1 MKSLM
6 TDVVVVPD
14 SDIAPSV
21 MFDVPPQGGARI
33 GEHEHR
39 ELSRLQAEV
48 KKRLTLPIAASILP
62 HRIGRSNSI
71 SVHLSDPLE
80 NTLDI
85 LVTVTGNISWPDDQ
99 DYQHGMRW
107 YISIPDT
114 VDALWLLSRLEATVK
129 DMD

>member
-1 MKSLM
+1 M

-14 SDIAPSV
+14 RDIAPSV

-62 HRIGRSNSI
+62 HRIGRSNSV
-71 SVHLSDPLE
+71 SVHLCDSLE

-99 DYQHGMRW
+99 DYQHGIRW
-107 YISIPDT
+107 YISVPDT
-114 VDALWLLSRLEATVK
+114 VDAMWLVSRLANLTGCT
-129 DMD
+129 D